1 MRLTSLQSRTAKDG
15 SGLLRSTS
23 AQTPEKEKSCGRS
36 AAANGRG
43 VAPTSASVSIPFGS
57 GDSGARGS
65 AAVLAPH
72 ADAGA
77 GDAPGV
83 HVAAAPGGVQAG
95 ECHACALHSG
105 AAFSSA
111 RATASRAA

>member
-23 AQTPEKEKSCGRS
+23 APTPKLKSCMRS
-36 AAANGRG
+36 AATANGRG

-65 AAVLAPH
+65 AAGLALH
-72 ADAGA
+72 ADSS

-83 HVAAAPGGVQAG
+83 HVAAA
-95 ECHACALHSG
+95 L
-105 AAFSSA
+105 
-111 RATASRAA
+111 